1 MIKHCKVTHKRRLKR
16 WERFHATRKGP
27 RTFVYIGLPW
37 ILMLRSIYNMGACP
51 HFGEKTLCSIENTR
65 GCNIA
70 RDRKDSLSSTA
81 KRGPHIMFTLAWNS
95 VAICKGFLTKS
106 TRNTKHFRPPFPNY
120 KMRKRAA
127 ATGKAQGTAW
137 STVHRRTTRGTGD
150 TVTGPPTATGALTPE
165 APTAGATRHSL
176 RPSPLR
182 RITCS
187 PRGALRSFRP
197 ASHRRSSPSRVGS
210 HVRVFHSQ
218 SRRSGVPGT
227 ESHDIGPALPSMAP
241 RARQLLFRRTRP
253 SPDLVPSSVPLE
265 QQATAAPRSK
275 RNGQQHG
282 LQCRDCL
289 VRHVEKAPT
298 APTVQIQRCRTQVC
312 L

>member
-1 MIKHCKVTHKRRLKR
+1 
-16 WERFHATRKGP
+16 
-27 RTFVYIGLPW
+27 
-37 ILMLRSIYNMGACP
+37 
-51 HFGEKTLCSIENTR
+51 
-65 GCNIA
+65 
-70 RDRKDSLSSTA
+70 
-81 KRGPHIMFTLAWNS
+81 
-95 VAICKGFLTKS
+95 
-106 TRNTKHFRPPFPNY
+106 
-120 KMRKRAA
+120 MRKRAA

-150 TVTGPPTATGALTPE
+150 TVTAPTATGALTPE

-187 PRGALRSFRP
+187 PRGGLAVISPARP

-282 LQCRDCL
+282 LQCRGLPCS
-289 VRHVEKAPT
+289 P
-298 APTVQIQRCRTQVC
+298 C
-312 L
+312 